1 MVVWTRAVVRTWRC
15 RPTNFS
21 RAFSEKLPTSEPK
34 GRNIQWVFLGCPGV
48 GKGTY
53 AARLS
58 KLLGVPHI
66 ATGDLVR
73 QQLSS
78 HGPLASKLVDIV
90 SQGQLIS
97 DEIVIDLL
105 SKRLEAGEA
114 KGETGFILDGFPRTI
129 RQASGI
135 WHAGACYGYNLAR

>member
-78 HGPLASKLVDIV
+78 HGPLASKVVPFLLFELFWV
-90 SQGQLIS
+90 SIK
-97 DEIVIDLL
+97 LL
-105 SKRLEAGEA
+105 CVAVK
-114 KGETGFILDGFPRTI
+114 FM
-129 RQASGI
+129 
-135 WHAGACYGYNLAR
+135 